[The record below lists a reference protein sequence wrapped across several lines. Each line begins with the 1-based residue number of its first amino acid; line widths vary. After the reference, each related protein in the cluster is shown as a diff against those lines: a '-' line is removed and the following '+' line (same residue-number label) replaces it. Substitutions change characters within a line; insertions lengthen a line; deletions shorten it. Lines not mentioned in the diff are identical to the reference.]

1 MSSRQPI
8 AAAPSLRIAR
18 HYVDV
23 RGRRVHLRE
32 AGQGKP
38 VVLLHDSPRS
48 SRLHLGTMRLLAP
61 HFRVFALDTPGYGN
75 SDPLGVDAP
84 TIGDFAAALGDALEV
99 LGLADAPIYATHT
112 SAKIALEYAASS
124 GRPPALILDGLSF
137 PEALAPAAF
146 VDAYMRPFTI
156 DAHGA
161 YIAAE
166 WTRTRDMLR
175 WFPWF
180 ATTAASRMA
189 METPS
194 PEWIEQY
201 TIDLFSAGPNYSG
214 AYAAAMRYDCGP
226 ALRAITV
233 PTLVAARRD
242 DVLYGYLDRI
252 PVTQNPA
259 LSIERLESDRTAW
272 GEWLLAR
279 LTDASASDVPV
290 TAPSSTGYVEHE
302 EGQIHVRCR
311 GPEGGR
317 PVLILEASSTLSAM
331 QWQDALCATHDTVVP
346 DLPGFGESEA
356 LDDPSAAG
364 YLAALTTL
372 AAQLG
377 RKVDVLAIG
386 PASYLALAFAEAR
399 PDMVGQLV
407 LDGAP
412 ERPADPA
419 ALCPPLAFDI
429 AGGHLHRAW
438 HMLRDG
444 QVQWPWHSGT
454 IAAQRKTEPT
464 LDGEALHRALLG
476 VIKQPAH
483 YGDAMNAALSIADT
497 QPVTRCP
504 MLVFTREHDPFY
516 AAAPRLGHA
525 TTDRPDTITE
535 AAVVVAQ
542 FLTPAIAET
551 ESAA

>member
-1 MSSRQPI
+1 MSSRQP
-8 AAAPSLRIAR
+8 AAASASVRIAR
-18 HYVDV
+18 RYVDV

-32 AGQGKP
+32 AGEGRP

-48 SRLHLGTMRLLAP
+48 SRLHLDTMRLLAP

-75 SDPLGVDAP
+75 SEPLGVDTP
-84 TIGDFAAALGDALEV
+84 TIGDFAAALGEALEA
-99 LGLADAPIYATHT
+99 LGLTDAPIYATHT

-124 GRPPALILDGLSF
+124 GRPPTLILDGLSF

-226 ALRAITV
+226 ALHAIKV

-252 PVTQNPA
+252 PVAENPA

-279 LTDASASDVPV
+279 LRDVSASDAPV
-290 TAPSSTGYVEHE
+290 TAPSYTGYVEHE
-302 EGQIHVRCR
+302 EGQIHVLRR

-317 PVLILEASSTLSAM
+317 PLLILEASSTLAAM
-331 QWQDALCATHDTVVP
+331 QWQDALCGSYDTVVP

-372 AAQLG
+372 ATHLSG
-377 RKVDVLAIG
+377 KVDVLAVG
-386 PASYLALAFAEAR
+386 PASYLALAFAEAQ
-399 PDMVGQLV
+399 PEMVDQLI

-412 ERPADPA
+412 EALADPE
-419 ALCPPLAFDI
+419 ALCPPLAFDM

-444 QVQWPWHSGT
+444 QVQWPWYSGT
-454 IAAQRKTEPT
+454 LAAQRKTEPT

-476 VIKQPAH
+476 VIKQPVH
-483 YGDAMNAALSIADT
+483 YGDAMRAALTIADT
-497 QPVTRCP
+497 PPRPACP
-504 MLVFTREHDPFY
+504 TLVFARENDPFY
-516 AAAPRLGHA
+516 AAAAHLGHA
-525 TTDRPDTITE
+525 TAPRPNTIAET
-535 AAVVVAQ
+535 AVLVAQ
-542 FLTPAIAET
+542 FLTPTTAET